1 LYCDITPKDVFLALQ
16 AERWKKKGIA
26 LVPMAYPIKVAS
38 GFYSLVSVYEGDGT
52 VMVCHS
58 GIEMGQGINTKV
70 K

>member
-1 LYCDITPKDVFLALQ
+1 VLLALQ
-16 AERWKKKGIA
+16 AERWKKKGIE

-38 GFYSLVSVYEGDGT
+38 GFYALVSIYEVDGT
-52 VMVCHS
+52 VAVCHS